1 MNKETIISVLIRVL
15 TQSRDGLILIN
26 GEWGVGK
33 TYFLQSEFRRFYPHT
48 SHFYMS
54 VLGLNSLQ
62 DFKNRMLSVTY
73 LDDSSEIKDL
83 SNLTSN
89 MTSLFTQE
97 ENAGKLAGQIVSIF
111 SGAMKDYVLKDLSGV
126 FIIDDLERIPKRL
139 RNEIATFCLQSYQID
154 NKLDYILV
162 GNFSKQS
169 NEALSHKEKI
179 ISDEIYFSINSL
191 PEILEQRLKD
201 INGGQRDLI
210 TQIIMGF
217 EEKNLRIINR
227 ILIKLIPLITNQS
240 PPRKLE
246 ETNFKN
252 LVSSLCAHIILKEKY
267 CYKENDF
274 HDNYM
279 SSPRKILANTN
290 GINTENENE
299 KISKEESNLLNISV
313 YNSFNK
319 SMVPYCFNMIS
330 DKDILPHVYPIKKSL
345 RRKDYASLERPEMYN
360 ISENDYL
367 VELEKAILK
376 HTPQTL
382 SVWLTAT
389 NNYLRLTKS
398 GYIPLIKSITTAEIE
413 IQKMSFS
420 EGEIKSF
427 FIETNRD
434 IYDIPLHVLR
444 RDGDDLYNY
453 FLDRLKFI
461 IQSEKIESIRSKMI
475 EKGWSAVDMD
485 IYQSRF
491 KFKLLESI
499 GVDLIIEAIKNHWSI
514 YDLQTFSNHLSSLYN
529 FSNLSDYLSDEL
541 PHLTKLYDSLEAYN
555 KLLPISF
562 RRGAIIELA
571 DCVKNVKESL
581 EKSISKKDS
590 NNK

>member
-33 TYFLQSEFRRFYPHT
+33 TYFLQSEFRKFYPHT
-48 SHFYMS
+48 NHFYMS

-97 ENAGKLAGQIVSIF
+97 ENAGKLAEQIVSIF

-191 PEILEQRLKD
+191 AEILEQRLKD
-201 INGGQRDLI
+201 INSGQRDLI

-227 ILIKLIPLITNQS
+227 VLIKLLPLITNQS
-240 PPRKLE
+240 QPRQLE
-246 ETNFKN
+246 ETNLKN

-279 SSPRKILANTN
+279 SSPRKILANTI
-290 GINTENENE
+290 GVDTQNESE

-330 DKDILPHVYPIKKSL
+330 DKDILPHVYPVKKSI

-360 ISENDYL
+360 ISESDYII
-367 VELEKAILK
+367 ELEKAILK

-382 SVWLTAT
+382 SAWLTAT

-398 GYIPLIKSITTAEIE
+398 GYIPLIKSITTEEIE
-413 IQKMSFS
+413 IQKLSFS

-444 RDGDDLYNY
+444 RDNDDLYNY

-461 IQSEKIESIRSKMI
+461 IHSEKIESIRSKMI
-475 EKGWSAVDMD
+475 EKGWNAVDMD

-491 KFKLLESI
+491 KFKLIESI
-499 GVDLIIEAIKNHWSI
+499 GVDLIIESIKNHWSI

-541 PHLTKLYDSLEAYN
+541 PHLTKLYDALEAYN
-555 KLLPISF
+555 KSLQISF
-562 RRGAIIELA
+562 KRGAIIELA

-581 EKSISKKDS
+581 EKSISIKDS